1 MNSPIIQRQVS
12 LKNSN
17 TFRVEALAS
26 KLLIVKN
33 EKDILDFFN
42 SEYENEKLL
51 VLGGGSNILFTQ
63 NFEGVVLKME
73 NEFISII
80 EGDSSDEVLVEAG
93 AGVNWNKFV
102 WFCVDN
108 NLAGI
113 ENMALIPGTV
123 GASPIQNI
131 GAYGTELMDVF
142 YSCKAY
148 DILEKKIVT
157 LYHKDC
163 EFSYRDSIFKNKAKG
178 RYIILSVIFKL
189 SKTPHLKMDYAGIKE
204 GLKEKGIQ
212 NPSIK
217 DMAEIISSIR
227 TFKLPDPSEIGNA
240 GSFFKNPIVESSIIN
255 NLLNQYP
262 DLVFYPMPGN
272 KGKIAAGW
280 LIENAGWKGKQIGN
294 CATWKNQA
302 LVLVNTGE
310 ATGKELYDFS
320 EKIVEDV
327 AEKFGITLEREVNIL

>member
-42 SEYENEKLL
+42 SEYANEKLL

-113 ENMALIPGTV
+113 ENMALIPGTI
-123 GASPIQNI
+123 GASTIQNI
-131 GAYGTELMDVF
+131 GVYGTELLDVF
-142 YSCKAY
+142 YYCKAY
-148 DILEKKIVT
+148 DI
-157 LYHKDC
+157 
-163 EFSYRDSIFKNKAKG
+163 
-178 RYIILSVIFKL
+178 
-189 SKTPHLKMDYAGIKE
+189 
-204 GLKEKGIQ
+204 
-212 NPSIK
+212 
-217 DMAEIISSIR
+217 
-227 TFKLPDPSEIGNA
+227 
-240 GSFFKNPIVESSIIN
+240 
-255 NLLNQYP
+255 
-262 DLVFYPMPGN
+262 
-272 KGKIAAGW
+272 
-280 LIENAGWKGKQIGN
+280 
-294 CATWKNQA
+294 
-302 LVLVNTGE
+302 
-310 ATGKELYDFS
+310 
-320 EKIVEDV
+320 
-327 AEKFGITLEREVNIL
+327 